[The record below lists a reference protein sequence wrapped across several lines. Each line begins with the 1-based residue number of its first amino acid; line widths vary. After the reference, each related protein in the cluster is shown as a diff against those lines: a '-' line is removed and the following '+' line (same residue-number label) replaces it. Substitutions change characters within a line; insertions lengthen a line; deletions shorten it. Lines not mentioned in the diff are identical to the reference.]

1 MNDALPTP
9 RPARPATLG
18 APEGRITLAH
28 GAGGRASAA
37 LLETLFLQAF
47 GGDGDRAEDQARLE
61 LPVLAEPGARLAMT
75 TDSFVVSPRFF
86 PGGSL
91 GTLAVAGTVND
102 LCVGGAVPHA
112 LSCGFI
118 LEEGLAIDELEHVV
132 ADMAR
137 TATAAGVRIV
147 TGDTKVVE
155 RGAADGIYVNTA
167 GVGVIPPG
175 RELSCTKL
183 RPGDRILVTGPVG
196 DHGAAIAAAR
206 GELGLEAAIR
216 SDCRPL
222 TGLVARLLEATDGVR
237 ALRDATRGGVATVLN
252 EFARASRCA
261 IRIEEDT
268 VPVREAVRGFAEL
281 LGLDP
286 LYLANEGTLVIAVA
300 PDDADAALAALRAHA
315 DGRDAALIGEVLPA
329 PAGRVTQR
337 GGFGGERVLDVLVGD
352 QLPRIC

>member
-1 MNDALPTP
+1 MSDP
-9 RPARPATLG
+9 
-18 APEGRITLAH
+18 GRITLAH
-28 GAGGRASAA
+28 GAGGRAMHA
-37 LLETLFLQAF
+37 LIEELLVPAF
-47 GGDGDRAEDQARLE
+47 GGAPEVLEDQARLSPPG
-61 LPVLAEPGARLAMT
+61 LTAPGARLALT
-75 TDSFVVSPRFF
+75 TDSFVVTPRVF

-102 LCVGGAVPHA
+102 LCVGGARPHA
-112 LSCGFI
+112 LTCALI
-118 LEEGLAIDELEHVV
+118 LEEGLPLTELRGVV
-132 ADMAR
+132 DDLATTARRAD
-137 TATAAGVRIV
+137 VRIV
-147 TGDTKVVE
+147 TGDVKVVE
-155 RGAADGIYVNTA
+155 RGAADGLYVNTT

-175 RELSCTKL
+175 RAPSCVAL

-206 GELGLEAAIR
+206 GTFGIETALQ

-222 TGLVARLLEATDGVR
+222 ASLVETLFEHGPRVR

-261 IRIEEDT
+261 IRVEEEA

-286 LYLANEGTLVIAVA
+286 LYLANEGTLVMAVA
-300 PDDADAALAALRAHA
+300 PEDADAALAVLHTHA
-315 DGRDAALIGEVLPA
+315 DGHGAAVIGEVLPA
-329 PAGRVTQR
+329 PAGRVTQG
-337 GGFGGERVLDVLVGD
+337 GGFGGERVLDVLAGD

>member
-1 MNDALPTP
+1 LSDAD
-9 RPARPATLG
+9 
-18 APEGRITLAH
+18 RITLAH
-28 GAGGRASAA
+28 GAGGRAMHA
-37 LLETLFLQAF
+37 LIEDLLVPAF
-47 GGDGDRAEDQARLE
+47 GGSPEALEDQARLSPPGLE
-61 LPVLAEPGARLAMT
+61 APGARLALT
-75 TDSFVVSPRFF
+75 TDSFVVTPRVF

-102 LCVGGAVPHA
+102 LCVGGARPHA
-112 LSCGFI
+112 LTCALI
-118 LEEGLAIDELEHVV
+118 LEEGLPLSELRRVV
-132 ADMAR
+132 DDLA
-137 TATAAGVRIV
+137 ATARRAGVLV
-147 TGDTKVVE
+147 ATGDVKVVE
-155 RGAADGIYVNTA
+155 RGAVDGLFVNTT

-175 RELSCTKL
+175 RDPACSAL
-183 RPGDRILVTGPVG
+183 RSGDRILVTGPVG

-206 GELGLEAAIR
+206 GTFGIETELA

-222 TGLVARLLEATDGVR
+222 ASLVETLFEHCPRVR

-261 IRIEEDT
+261 IRVEEDA

-300 PDDADAALAALRAHA
+300 PEDTDAALAALRAHA
-315 DGRDAALIGEVLPA
+315 DGREAAWIGEVLPG
-329 PAGRVTQR
+329 PPGRVTQR

-352 QLPRIC
+352 PLPRIC